1 MLVHRRLPP
10 SISTAFSDSFQILA
24 PNSGWKERDS
34 ERINK
39 SNRAIMW
46 LHKLCKP
53 HKKYFV
59 QVHNSITQP
68 VSNLD
73 LPTSMLASKPTSPRC
88 LMKKTLKILSC
99 CKMRLLGQGKARD
112 KKWSGSSLDHFF
124 IQYLPFNIFPN
135 SYFTAA
141 TTTTT
146 TETSSEISCHNFFGK
161 NYDILTCKPSVS
173 EQISINSTIQQDQ
186 LQYCILL
193 RSCGVP
199 WFVLLS
205 KVSLLTWEFYQK
217 KIKREYFIW
226 VDASAG
232 DFKIYFLA

>member
-1 MLVHRRLPP
+1 
-10 SISTAFSDSFQILA
+10 
-24 PNSGWKERDS
+24 
-34 ERINK
+34 
-39 SNRAIMW
+39 MW

-112 KKWSGSSLDHFF
+112 KKWSRSSLDHFF
-124 IQYLPFNIFPN
+124 IQYLPFTNFLN

-146 TETSSEISCHNFFGK
+146 TKTSSEVSCHNFLEK
-161 NYDILTCKPSVS
+161 NNDILTCKPLVS

-205 KVSLLTWEFYQK
+205 KECLCNLDSFIRQKLTVK
-217 KIKREYFIW
+217 HFIW

-232 DFKIYFLA
+232 DFKIYFLHNILYILDFTRFIWG

>member
-1 MLVHRRLPP
+1 
-10 SISTAFSDSFQILA
+10 
-24 PNSGWKERDS
+24 
-34 ERINK
+34 
-39 SNRAIMW
+39 MW
-46 LHKLCKP
+46 WHTLCKP
-53 HKKYFV
+53 HKKYFE
-59 QVHNSITQP
+59 QVHNTITQS

-73 LPTSMLASKPTSPRC
+73 LPTSMLASKLTSPRC

-124 IQYLPFNIFPN
+124 IQYLPFTNFLN

-146 TETSSEISCHNFFGK
+146 TKTSSEISCHNFFGK
-161 NYDILTCKPSVS
+161 NYDTLTCKPSVS
-173 EQISINSTIQQDQ
+173 EQISLNSTIQQDQ

-205 KVSLLTWEFYQK
+205 KECLCNLESFIRQK
-217 KIKREYFIW
+217 FKEKNFIW

-232 DFKIYFLA
+232 DFRIYFLA

>member
-1 MLVHRRLPP
+1 MLVHCRLPP
-10 SISTAFSDSFQILA
+10 AFQLLSLTVCRYLHPILD
-24 PNSGWKERDS
+24 GERERDS

-46 LHKLCKP
+46 WHTLCEP
-53 HKKYFV
+53 HKKYFE
-59 QVHNSITQP
+59 QVHNTITQS

-73 LPTSMLASKPTSPRC
+73 LPTSMLASKLTSPRC
-88 LMKKTLKILSC
+88 LMKKTLQILIC

-112 KKWSGSSLDHFF
+112 KKWSRSSLDHFF
-124 IQYLPFNIFPN
+124 IQYLPFTNFLN

-146 TETSSEISCHNFFGK
+146 TKTSSEVSCHNCLEK
-161 NYDILTCKPSVS
+161 NNDILTCKPLVS

-199 WFVLLS
+199 
-205 KVSLLTWEFYQK
+205 
-217 KIKREYFIW
+217 
-226 VDASAG
+226 
-232 DFKIYFLA
+232 

>member
-1 MLVHRRLPP
+1 MLVHCRLPP
-10 SISTAFSDSFQILA
+10 AFQLLSLTVCRYLHPIL
-24 PNSGWKERDS
+24 GGERERDS

-39 SNRAIMW
+39 SDRAIMW
-46 LHKLCKP
+46 WHKLCKP
-53 HKKYFV
+53 HKKYFE
-59 QVHNSITQP
+59 QVHNTITQS

-73 LPTSMLASKPTSPRC
+73 LPTSMLANKPTSPRSF
-88 LMKKTLKILSC
+88 MKKTLKMLSC
-99 CKMRLLGQGKARD
+99 CKMRLLGQGEAKD

-146 TETSSEISCHNFFGK
+146 ETSSEISCHNFLEK
-161 NYDILTCKPSVS
+161 NDDILTCKPSVS

-193 RSCGVP
+193 RSCSVP
-199 WFVLLS
+199 
-205 KVSLLTWEFYQK
+205 
-217 KIKREYFIW
+217 
-226 VDASAG
+226 
-232 DFKIYFLA
+232 